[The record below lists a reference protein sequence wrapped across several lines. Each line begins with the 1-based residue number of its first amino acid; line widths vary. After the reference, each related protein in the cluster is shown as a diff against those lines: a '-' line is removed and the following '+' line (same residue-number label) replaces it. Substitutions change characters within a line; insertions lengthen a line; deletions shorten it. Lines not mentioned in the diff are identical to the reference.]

1 VLTVLVNAVSV
12 PPRPAGAGRYAIEL
26 LRALSDTEG
35 VRVLAAG
42 PPWLRAYGI
51 PLALEAPA
59 AGAPART
66 AWELS
71 ALPWRVRKMEYDVY
85 HGTHFTVPPGLGRP
99 TVATVHDLTFYLL
112 PRRYDAVHRWYYRVL
127 AESAARADRII
138 VPSRSVAEAFAE
150 RFPLTTGRIRVVPE
164 APSAVFR
171 PASDEE
177 VAEALARHGVEPP
190 YLLCVGTGEPNKR
203 AVDAV
208 RALPLLL
215 EQGLDCRLA
224 LAGNPGRLTL
234 PLAREAERLGVGGRV
249 RFLGYVTDDD
259 LRALYTG
266 AVALVFPS
274 LVEGFGLPPLEAMAC
289 GTPVISTD
297 APAMNEV
304 LRGAA
309 IFVPRRN
316 PTAIAEAAARLLREP
331 SWREEWAGRAR
342 DHAAAF
348 SWQRTA
354 AETAAVYRE
363 VAGR

>member
-1 VLTVLVNAVSV
+1 MLV
-12 PPRPAGAGRYAIEL
+12 
-26 LRALSDTEG
+26 
-35 VRVLAAG
+35 AG

-59 AGAPART
+59 AGAAART
-66 AWELS
+66 AWEVS

-85 HGTHFTVPPGLGRP
+85 HGTHFTVPPGLGKP
-99 TVATVHDLTFYLL
+99 TVATVHDVTFYLL
-112 PRRYDAVHRWYYRVL
+112 PRRYDPLHRWYYRAL
-127 AESAARADRII
+127 AESAARANRII
-138 VPSRSVAEAFAE
+138 VPSRSVADAFVD
-150 RFPLTTGRIRVVPE
+150 RFPLTKGRIRVVPE

-171 PASDEE
+171 PASDGE
-177 VAEALARHGVEPP
+177 VAEALERHGIEPP
-190 YLLCVGTGEPNKR
+190 FLLCVGTGEPNKR

-215 EQGLDCRLA
+215 ERGIDCRLA
-224 LAGNPGRLTL
+224 LAGNPGRLTV
-234 PLAREAERLGVGGRV
+234 PLAKEAERLGVGSRV

-274 LVEGFGLPPLEAMAC
+274 LIEGFGLPPLEAMAC
-289 GTPVISTD
+289 GTPVISSD

-316 PTAIAEAAARLLREP
+316 PRAIAEAAAQLLREP
-331 SWREEWAGRAR
+331 SRREEWSARAR
-342 DHAAAF
+342 EYAAAF

-363 VAGR
+363 AAGR